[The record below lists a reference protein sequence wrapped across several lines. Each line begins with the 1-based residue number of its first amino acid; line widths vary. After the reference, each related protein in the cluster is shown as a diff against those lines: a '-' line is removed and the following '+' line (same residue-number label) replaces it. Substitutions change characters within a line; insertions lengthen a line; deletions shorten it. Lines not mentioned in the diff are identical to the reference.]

1 MESGAV
7 IEGLDVI
14 EDGGAGLGAG
24 SEAMM
29 VGQFLFETAKE
40 GLDEG
45 VIVAIGFATHGV
57 ESGSDGVGIHSTI
70 LNRGRP
76 SQLFTRSGHWDH
88 KLAVLLGDEISH
100 RARRA
105 FGVFL
110 IDRDH

>member
-57 ESGSDGVGIHSTI
+57 ESGSDGVGIH
-70 LNRGRP
+70 
-76 SQLFTRSGHWDH
+76 QQF
-88 KLAVLLGDEISH
+88 
-100 RARRA
+100 
-105 FGVFL
+105 
-110 IDRDH
+110 